1 MLKLLHKR
9 HSHKSKWIKVRPTHW
24 RVWPLAVEKRHEED
38 GGLGGDLH
46 THSPAEARDQGSPCT
61 LGARGDASAT
71 TQTVALP
78 ARLPVFYLR

>member
-24 RVWPLAVEKRHEED
+24 RVWPLAVEKRMKKMAASAET
-38 GGLGGDLH
+38 H
-46 THSPAEARDQGSPCT
+46 THSPAEARDQGSTCT